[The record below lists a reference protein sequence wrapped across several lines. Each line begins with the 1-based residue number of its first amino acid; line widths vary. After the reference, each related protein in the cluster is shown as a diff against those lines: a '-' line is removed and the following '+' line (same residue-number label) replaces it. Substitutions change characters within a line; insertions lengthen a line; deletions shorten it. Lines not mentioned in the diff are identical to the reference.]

1 MAFTFFFRD
10 LPVIETAAEHLV
22 RFASGRMRVR
32 VWDAGCALGQETYT
46 LAIVLAD
53 KMGQFAFR
61 NLRID
66 ATDYDSANH
75 FGDTVDKAVY
85 HFDELKRMPDKVL
98 ERYFEP
104 ADQKEHFRVISKLRE
119 QVFFRYHDL
128 LSFEP
133 VGMAYSLIVCKNVL
147 LHFSYEQRIEVLKMF
162 HRALLPGGFITTE
175 HTQKMPGEAGHLF
188 RQVLPD
194 SQLFMKIGSN

>member
-10 LPVIETAAEHLV
+10 LPVIEYAADHLV
-22 RFASGRMRVR
+22 RFASGRMKVK

-46 LAIVLAD
+46 LAIVLAG

-75 FGDTVDKAVY
+75 FGDTVEKAVY
-85 HFDELKRMPDKVL
+85 HFNDLKRMPEAVL
-98 ERYFEP
+98 KRYFEP
-104 ADQKEHFRVISKLRE
+104 ADTQDYFRVVSKLRE
-119 QVFFRYHDL
+119 PVFFRYHDL

-133 VGMAYSLIVCKNVL
+133 VGMAYSLIICKNVL
-147 LHFSYEQRIEVLKMF
+147 LHFTYEQRVKVMKMF
-162 HRALLPGGFITTE
+162 YRALLPGGFITTE
-175 HTQKMPGEAGHLF
+175 QTQKMPKEVGHLF
-188 RQVLPD
+188 KQVVPD
-194 SQLFMKIGSN
+194 SQLFMKIGNN